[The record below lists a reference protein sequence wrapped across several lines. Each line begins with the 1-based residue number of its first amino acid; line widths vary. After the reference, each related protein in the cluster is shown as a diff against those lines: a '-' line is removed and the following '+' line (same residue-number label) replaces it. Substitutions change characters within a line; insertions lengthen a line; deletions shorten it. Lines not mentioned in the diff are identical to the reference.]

1 MYVVIMYTTVFIN
14 QFIVHLFI
22 SLASHFAGPSCE
34 FPLKFNHRWRNCTTW
49 EIARSTWWGRPGFF
63 ACGTWSLRTQPG
75 CKNWTSMENLQGFVF
90 KQRGA
95 TQKLHGFS
103 MLIIISPSIID
114 TRPGGPLLSRQP
126 GLSLRAAALGVFR
139 DDNFGWYG
147 WEDGISSTYIYMYTY
162 VCVRYGQNKDRLL

>member
-1 MYVVIMYTTVFIN
+1 MNVVIMYTTVFIN
-14 QFIVHLFI
+14 QFIVHFFI
-22 SLASHFAGPSCE
+22 WLASHFAGPSCE
-34 FPLKFNHRWRNCTTW
+34 FPLWISIPDG
-49 EIARSTWWGRPGFF
+49 EIVPPGKSRAALGEEGRFFF
-63 ACGTWSLRTQPG
+63 ACSAWSLRTQPG
-75 CKNWTSMENLQGFVF
+75 CKNWTSMENLQGFVS

-147 WEDGISSTYIYMYTY
+147 WEDGISTY